1 MADSIRHIVREVY
14 SEVLFELA
22 EESGTVEDVM
32 QDLSR
37 VAELLRNESEFVA
50 VLASYTI
57 KPQEKAQI
65 VRRVFGGKVQPLTV
79 DFLSVL
85 ARRNRINFL
94 TGICDRYETLV
105 DVYHQRRLVEVKV
118 SHKLGEDELKKLKAG
133 LSEAIKSEVKLS
145 VEVDP
150 EMIGGIVI
158 KKDDKVIDNSIRRAL
173 AEAVK
178 SVVDKSRKK
187 IQQMPEISGV
197 LKSEKRGGDDEV

>member
-22 EESGTVEDVM
+22 EESGAVEDVM
-32 QDLSR
+32 QDLSK
-37 VAELLRNESEFVA
+37 VAELLRNESQFVA
-50 VLASYTI
+50 ILASHTI
-57 KPQEKAQI
+57 KPQEKAQM
-65 VRRVFGGKVQPLTV
+65 VRRVFDGKVQPLMV

-85 ARRNRINFL
+85 ARRNRISFL
-94 TGICDRYETLV
+94 MGICDRYETLV

-118 SHKLGEDELKKLKAG
+118 SHKLGEDELKKLKADLG
-133 LSEAIKSEVKLS
+133 EAIKSEVKLS

-150 EMIGGIVI
+150 DMIGGIVI
-158 KKDDKVIDNSIRRAL
+158 KKDDKVIDNTIRRAL
-173 AEAVK
+173 EEAVK